1 MQNRIKELQESEI
14 QKGDISMEVMREVKM
29 KAEKLQIGDRIRI
42 DLQGE
47 KHTATAI
54 RDEGDGMLFLLD
66 EYLDE
71 AHSMNGSDNTDGGY
85 DASEMRKFLWELTE
99 TFPEKLRK
107 RMAAFENGDLL
118 RLLTITE
125 MCGVD
130 ENFNRCEGQIECDSF
145 KKWFIDKE
153 CDAVLEILRRI
164 GCEFTIG
171 NSIYPSETPA
181 KVMEFC
187 ERRKHIDEAI
197 AQCYVLKQ
205 ELQYII
211 SSLPVN
217 INKYERLAVD
227 IDQQIALY
235 KGVRQ
240 SDNRLLK
247 KKPNKAKNGGEKQEG
262 KTGNS
267 RGQERKT

>member
-1 MQNRIKELQESEI
+1 MAVPKGKRKESKFEAQHHFYRLRA
-14 QKGDISMEVMREVKM
+14 DITNLM
-29 KAEKLQIGDRIRI
+29 
-42 DLQGE
+42 
-47 KHTATAI
+47 
-54 RDEGDGMLFLLD
+54 LLD
-66 EYLDE
+66 F
-71 AHSMNGSDNTDGGY
+71 GF
-85 DASEMRKFLWELTE
+85 SEEKYRKHMERYRE
-99 TFPEKLRK
+99 THAKTV
-107 RMAAFENGDLL
+107 N
-118 RLLTITE
+118 
-125 MCGVD
+125 VD
-130 ENFNRCEGQIECDSF
+130 EVVERHRKKCDSF

>member
-1 MQNRIKELQESEI
+1 MSVPKGKRKESKFEAQHHFYRLRA
-14 QKGDISMEVMREVKM
+14 DVTNLM
-29 KAEKLQIGDRIRI
+29 
-42 DLQGE
+42 
-47 KHTATAI
+47 
-54 RDEGDGMLFLLD
+54 LLD
-66 EYLDE
+66 FGFSEEKYRKHIE
-71 AHSMNGSDNTDGGY
+71 RYRETHSKTGN
-85 DASEMRKFLWELTE
+85 
-99 TFPEKLRK
+99 
-107 RMAAFENGDLL
+107 
-118 RLLTITE
+118 
-125 MCGVD
+125 VD
-130 ENFNRCEGQIECDSF
+130 EIVERYRKKCDSF

-164 GCEFTIG
+164 GCEFTLG

-217 INKYERLAVD
+217 INRYERLAVD
-227 IDQQIALY
+227 IDKQIALY

-247 KKPNKAKNGGEKQEG
+247 KKAGKAKNAGEKQKG
-262 KTGNS
+262 KPENS
-267 RGQERKT
+267 RGQEKET